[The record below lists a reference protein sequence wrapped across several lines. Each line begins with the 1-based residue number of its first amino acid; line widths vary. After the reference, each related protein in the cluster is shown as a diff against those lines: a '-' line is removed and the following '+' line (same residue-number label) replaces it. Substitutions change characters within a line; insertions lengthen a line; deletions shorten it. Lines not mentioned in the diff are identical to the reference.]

1 MRKIAWFAPVLFVT
15 PFAFAAACGGEP
27 ADMDGSGG
35 ADGTGG
41 NTPTTGGAPN
51 TGGTDGAGG
60 STGGAPVT
68 GGAPSTGGMGAMG
81 GTIDACEEPPEEQV
95 GMGGFGGAS
104 TELIEICEIR
114 CAHAVACGAEGCD
127 EEQCVTE
134 CSDTFPYDYYYNCI
148 PEFTA
153 LKACE
158 AENLNGNDYAC
169 NETFGSVAATTSGVA
184 KCQTE
189 NDAFDNCYL

>member
-1 MRKIAWFAPVLFVT
+1 MKKIAWLAPVLVLT
-15 PFAFAAACGGEP
+15 PLAFAGACGGEP

-41 NTPTTGGAPN
+41 NNPTGGAPN
-51 TGGTDGAGG
+51 TGGSDGAGG

-68 GGAPSTGGMGAMG
+68 GGTAGMGAMG
-81 GTIDACEEPPEEQV
+81 GTDACSEPSDEEV
-95 GMGGFGGAS
+95 GMGGFGGSS

-114 CAHAVACGAEGCD
+114 CSHAIACGAAGCD
-127 EEQCVTE
+127 HEQCVTE

-158 AENLNGNDYAC
+158 AENLSGDDYAC
-169 NETFGSVAATTSGVA
+169 DETFGTVFATTAGVA
-184 KCQTE
+184 KCQAE
-189 NDAFDNCYL
+189 NDAFDACYE